1 MAELR
6 QRKAGER
13 ELKVFR
19 QCKNRLYLDLSFVFL
34 GFAFIGVLLGATQL
48 FQITYLILILIVFAL
63 IVGFAVYINWY
74 FTTYIITTMRVEYRS
89 GIISKMEEEISL
101 DDIQSIDTKQDIVGR
116 IFHYGDIYIE
126 AAGANLI
133 ILKNVHQAHRL
144 AHEIATLSL
153 EYNKNV
159 KFKKDEEV
167 FSV

>member
-13 ELKVFR
+13 ELKIFR
-19 QCKNRLYLDLSFVFL
+19 QCKDRLYLDYFFVFV
-34 GFAFIGVLLGATQL
+34 GFGCIGILLGVTQL
-48 FQITYLILILIVFAL
+48 FQISYLVLILSVLAL
-63 IVGFAVYINWY
+63 IVGLAVYLNWY
-74 FTTYIITTMRVEYRS
+74 FTIYVITTMRIEYRS

-101 DDIQSIDTKQDIVGR
+101 DDIQSLDTKQDIIGR

-126 AAGANLI
+126 SAGANLI

-144 AHEIATLSL
+144 AHEITTLSL

-159 KFKKDEEV
+159 KFKKDKEV